1 MLEYHLET
9 DVAKFAIRSEPL
21 GLWDLW
27 VDEMPTLTFATL
39 EDAARAVFLQNTGY
53 VVWDQLTQH
62 SAPAELVGWAEHK
75 DV

>member
-27 VDEMPTLTFATL
+27 VDEMPTLTFATP